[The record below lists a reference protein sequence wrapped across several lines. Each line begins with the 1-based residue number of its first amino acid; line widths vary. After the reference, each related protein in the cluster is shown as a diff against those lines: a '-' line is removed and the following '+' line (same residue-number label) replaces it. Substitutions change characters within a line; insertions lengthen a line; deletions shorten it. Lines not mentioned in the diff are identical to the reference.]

1 MPALPPAVIDKTFQQ
16 GKAAHG
22 QGKLELARAFY
33 NQVLGQQP
41 RHPGALQMLGV
52 IHYQAKEFKE
62 AAPLLR
68 KAAELSPRDASA
80 HNNLGNVLI
89 ELEDIKGAVAA
100 FSKAVRLSPR
110 NAEFFANMGR
120 ALRIAEELD
129 PAVGAYDMAISLE
142 PNRPRFHT
150 ARAEV
155 LLRLE
160 RFEDAAAEYRLA
172 ARLGAGDQKS
182 LADAAAGLREAHC
195 PEESLALY
203 EQALKLFS
211 SDPALH
217 VGLAYTYQA
226 LGRYAEMVPE
236 LRLGRSLGA
245 TGSQFE
251 NALMFRLN
259 HALETDPIEGKAD
272 AQEFFRR
279 VHGKVIAARSW
290 ANDRDPDRQLRI
302 GLVSPD
308 FRQHPVGR
316 FMAHSLP
323 ALNRDRFELFAYS
336 EIEAPE
342 DPIRQALGPA
352 IPHWIATKELSTED
366 FVARIAADEIDILVD
381 LAGYTAHNRLPVFAH
396 KPAPV
401 AVSWLGFFATTGF
414 PTIDYVLCSRWLIP
428 PGEEVQWVEKPWY
441 LPDTHWCL
449 AKPDPLPDILPAPA
463 PGPEGVVTF
472 GGYNNFEKISP
483 ATVALWARVLKA
495 VPNSRLKLR
504 YHSKT
509 DDAAKRLHAAFLEA
523 GIAQERLDIA
533 NKGLSYA
540 EHLESYGE
548 LDIALDP
555 FPYNGGTTTAEALIM
570 GVPVLTLKG
579 DRFVSHL
586 AETNIQAIGMGD
598 WVAADEEAYIEIA
611 RKWAA
616 DPVALNALR
625 VELRERCL
633 KSKLFDAERFAID
646 LEEAFRGMWRQWC
659 LANPA

>member
-1 MPALPPAVIDKTFQQ
+1 MPALPPAVIEKTFQQ

-33 NQVLGQQP
+33 SQVLAQQP
-41 RHPGALQMLGV
+41 RHAGALHMLGV
-52 IHYQAKEFKE
+52 IHFQSKQYEE

-68 KAAELSPRDASA
+68 KAVTLSPKDASA
-80 HNNLGNVLI
+80 HNNLGNVLL
-89 ELEDIKGAVAA
+89 ELKDFKGAVSA
-100 FSKAVRLSPR
+100 FSTAVKLSPR
-110 NAEFFANMGR
+110 NAEFFAGMGR
-120 ALRIAEELD
+120 ALRAADELEA
-129 PAVGAYDMAISLE
+129 AVGAYDMAISLD
-142 PNRPRFHT
+142 PKRGRFHA

-160 RFEDAAAEYRLA
+160 RFEEAAKGYRLVEG
-172 ARLGAGDQKS
+172 LGTNDRRS
-182 LADAAAGLREAHC
+182 LADAAAGLREARC

-203 EQALKLFS
+203 ERALKLFP
-211 SDPALH
+211 SDPELH

-236 LRLGRSLGA
+236 LRLARSLGA
-245 TGSQFE
+245 TGSRFE
-251 NALMFRLN
+251 SALIFRLN
-259 HALETDPIEGKAD
+259 HALDTDPVEGKAD

-279 VHGKVIAARSW
+279 IHGHVVAATQW
-290 ANDRDPDRQLRI
+290 ANDRNPEKRLRL

-308 FRQHPVGR
+308 FRKHPVGR

-323 ALNRDRFELFAYS
+323 AINRDRFELFAYS
-336 EIEAPE
+336 ELELPD
-342 DPIRQALGPA
+342 DPIRQALA
-352 IPHWIATKELSTED
+352 QSIPHWIATKELSTDELA
-366 FVARIAADEIDILVD
+366 ARITADQIDILVD
-381 LAGYTAHNRLPVFAH
+381 LAGFTALNRLPVFAH

-428 PGEEVQWVEKPWY
+428 SGEENQWVEKPWF

-449 AKPDPLPDILPAPA
+449 AKPDPLPELAPAPA
-463 PGPEGVVTF
+463 LSRNGVVTF
-472 GGYNNFEKISP
+472 GSYNNFEKISP
-483 ATVALWARVLKA
+483 ETVALWVRILEA
-495 VPNSRLKLR
+495 VPQSRLKLR

-509 DDAAKRLHAAFLEA
+509 DDASKRLTAAFLAA
-523 GIAQERLDIA
+523 GISADRLEIA
-533 NKGLSYA
+533 NQSLDYA
-540 EHLESYGE
+540 EHLKSYGE

-586 AETNIQAIGMGD
+586 AETNIQAIGAGD
-598 WVAADEEAYIEIA
+598 WVAADQAAYVEIA
-611 RKWAA
+611 KKWAA

-625 VELRERCL
+625 GNLRERCL
-633 KSKLFDAERFAID
+633 NSKLFDAARFAVD
-646 LEEAFRGMWRQWC
+646 LEEAFRGMWRNWC